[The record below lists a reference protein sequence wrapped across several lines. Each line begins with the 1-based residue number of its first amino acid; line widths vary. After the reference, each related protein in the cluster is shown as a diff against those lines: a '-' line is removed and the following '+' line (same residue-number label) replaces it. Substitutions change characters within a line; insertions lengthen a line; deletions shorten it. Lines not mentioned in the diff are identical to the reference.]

1 MNFNEFW
8 NELQSELTQKVNL
21 KTLKQNKKFSAH
33 IDHNKKG
40 DLFVRVILE
49 SGKSRG
55 QIPFN
60 EFEGVWNTAKIYSR
74 ETRFVNKDGNLG
86 SYIKQDGESGKT
98 VHVSYI
104 TALIDYIV
112 KDQSME

>member
-1 MNFNEFW
+1 MDFDEFW
-8 NELQSELTQKVNL
+8 KELRSELKQKVNL

-33 IDHNKKG
+33 FDHNKKR
-40 DLFVRVILE
+40 DLFVSVRPE
-49 SGKSRG
+49 HGKPRG
-55 QIPFN
+55 QIPYN
-60 EFEGVWNTAKIYSR
+60 EFEGVWDTAKAFPP
-74 ETRFVNKDGNLG
+74 ETRFVNKGGRLEA
-86 SYIKQDGESGKT
+86 YTKQDNEIGKT